1 MIAIF
6 KKKDPQRGWKG
17 WELEFYPAE
26 FIQTPHK
33 EIHIHVLTEKGSMK
47 VRLNPVARDEKQFT
61 NIPTSEQRKIIDFVK
76 ENLEYIKQRIKEELE
91 SRKIKVKTNIIW

>member
-26 FIQTPHK
+26 FIQVPHK
-33 EIHIHVLTEKGSMK
+33 EIHIHVLTERGSLK
-47 VRLNPVARDEKQFT
+47 VRLDPVERDKKQFT
-61 NIPTSEQRKIIDFVK
+61 NVPISEQNKIIDFVK
-76 ENLEYIKQRIKEELE
+76 DNLEYIKQRIKEELE
-91 SRKIKVKTNIIW
+91 QRKIKVKTILW